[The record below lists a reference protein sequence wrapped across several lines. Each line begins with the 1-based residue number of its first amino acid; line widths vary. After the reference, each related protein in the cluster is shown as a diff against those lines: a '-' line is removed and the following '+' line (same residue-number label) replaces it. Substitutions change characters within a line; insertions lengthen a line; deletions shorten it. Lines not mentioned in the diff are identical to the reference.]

1 VGALPPA
8 LAPTAAALN
17 AGLNALLSNIPQ
29 QTSTAAGLRWDLG
42 SDMALKLQVDR
53 VTPHDGSRGTLI
65 NQTRAFRSG
74 HTAHVAS
81 VALDFVY

>member
-1 VGALPPA
+1 MSNDYIPSY
-8 LAPTAAALN
+8 LN
-17 AGLNALLSNIPQ
+17 PD
-29 QTSTAAGLRWDLG
+29 DLG
-42 SDMALKLQVDR
+42 PWGQYLQQVDR